1 MISHYAQAYN
11 QTNPIMI
18 NIGIAC
24 RERRCDSKN
33 FGTRIT
39 WFDVTIGKIWR
50 FEVAETKLEFWKG
63 SRGIFVN
70 TESWKDVCEK
80 IYGCNCN
87 LAEDQG
93 SRCKIPTKF

>member
-1 MISHYAQAYN
+1 MIRPLITVIRLAVTWGVTHGCTVFLSGRSRMISHYAQAYN

-39 WFDVTIGKIWR
+39 
-50 FEVAETKLEFWKG
+50 
-63 SRGIFVN
+63 
-70 TESWKDVCEK
+70 
-80 IYGCNCN
+80 
-87 LAEDQG
+87 
-93 SRCKIPTKF
+93 